1 MSETTPQRYLP
12 LDGLRGVAALG
23 VLSFHVVVSAT
34 HDFPQLD
41 SLYLLVD
48 FFFVLSGFVL
58 WPSIPQKSVGLGRAT
73 GVFVLKRVFR
83 FWPLV
88 IVALLVATFVLQIER
103 DWLMM
108 HDNFDPPF
116 GAVVGVSTVAKIG
129 IFSAAYLLLQ
139 IVVPAALFINVPL
152 WSLSA
157 EWIANLIYAPLAWI
171 KYSLGII
178 ALIVIGYAM
187 LSYGL
192 ITDQDWIIGP
202 DGFSGIGPIRGFEA
216 LGRAMIGFGLGLLL
230 RKHLDWLARFR
241 NWWLLALALLL
252 IALMPFWV
260 KVNGFNS
267 YRYAITLW
275 AAPVFALLIWQVS
288 KFQARATSWWGKFL
302 AFLGTYS
309 FGIYVFHQPLM
320 QAYNVIFG
328 TPSGPF
334 IENWWLFFLA
344 EASGL
349 TFVCVL
355 ITFLARRLVERPLQ
369 RLGKK
374 LIARVSRSKAS
385 TPSV

>member
-1 MSETTPQRYLP
+1 MSETTTQRYLP

-58 WPSIPQKSVGLGRAT
+58 WPSIPQKASGLGRAT

-116 GAVVGVSTVAKIG
+116 GAVVGVSTAAKVG
-129 IFSAAYLLLQ
+129 IYSAAYLLLQ
-139 IVVPAALFINVPL
+139 IFVPAALFIIVPL

-171 KYSLGII
+171 KYSMGILG
-178 ALIVIGYAM
+178 LILVGYAM
-187 LSYGL
+187 LTFGL
-192 ITDQDWIIGP
+192 FTDQDWIIGP

-230 RKHLDWLARFR
+230 RKHLDVLARFR
-241 NWWLLALALLL
+241 NWWLLALSLVL
-252 IALMPFWV
+252 IALMPVWV
-260 KVNGFNS
+260 AKTGFMS
-267 YRYAITLW
+267 YRYSITLW

-288 KFQARATSWWGKFL
+288 KFHVRESSWWGKFL

-334 IENWWLFFLA
+334 IDSWWAFFLL
-344 EASGL
+344 EAAGL
-349 TFVCVL
+349 TFVCIL
-355 ITFLARRLVERPLQ
+355 ITFIARILVERQLQ
-369 RLGKK
+369 RFGKK
-374 LIARVSRSKAS
+374 IVARVSRSQ
-385 TPSV
+385 

>member
-1 MSETTPQRYLP
+1 MSETTTQRYLP

-58 WPSIPQKSVGLGRAT
+58 WPSIPQRASGLGRAT
-73 GVFVLKRVFR
+73 GTFVLKRVFR

-88 IVALLVATFVLQIER
+88 IVALLVATFVLPIER

-116 GAVVGVSTVAKIG
+116 GAVVGVSTAAKVG
-129 IFSAAYLLLQ
+129 IYTSAYLLLQ
-139 IVVPAALFINVPL
+139 IFVPAALFINVPL

-171 KYSLGII
+171 KYSLGI
-178 ALIVIGYAM
+178 V
-187 LSYGL
+187 GL
-192 ITDQDWIIGP
+192 ILVGYGMLAFGLFADQDWIIGP

-230 RKHLDWLARFR
+230 RKHLDVLARFR
-241 NWWLLALALLL
+241 NWWLLALALVL
-252 IALMPFWV
+252 IALMPVWV
-260 KVNGFNS
+260 AKTGFMS
-267 YRYAITLW
+267 YRYSITLW

-288 KFQARATSWWGKFL
+288 KFQVRESSWWGKFL

-334 IENWWLFFLA
+334 IDSWWSFFLL
-344 EASGL
+344 EAAGL
-349 TFVCVL
+349 TFVCIL
-355 ITFLARRLVERPLQ
+355 ITFIARILVERPLQ
-369 RLGKK
+369 RFGKK
-374 LIARVSRSKAS
+374 LITRVSRSE
-385 TPSV
+385 

>member
-1 MSETTPQRYLP
+1 
-12 LDGLRGVAALG
+12 LRGVAALG

-58 WPSIPQKSVGLGRAT
+58 WPSIPQKASGLGRAT
-73 GVFVLKRVFR
+73 GTFVLKRVFR

-116 GAVVGVSTVAKIG
+116 GAVVGVSTAAKVG
-129 IFSAAYLLLQ
+129 IYTSAYLLLQ
-139 IVVPAALFINVPL
+139 IFVPAALFINVPL

-171 KYSLGII
+171 KYSLGI
-178 ALIVIGYAM
+178 V
-187 LSYGL
+187 GL
-192 ITDQDWIIGP
+192 ILVGYGMLAFGLFADQDWIIGP

-230 RKHLDWLARFR
+230 RKHLDVLARFR
-241 NWWLLALALLL
+241 NWWLLALALVL
-252 IALMPFWV
+252 IALMPVWV
-260 KVNGFNS
+260 AETGFMS
-267 YRYAITLW
+267 YRYSITLW

-288 KFQARATSWWGKFL
+288 KFQVRESSWWGKFL

-334 IENWWLFFLA
+334 IDSWWSFFLL
-344 EASGL
+344 EAAGL
-349 TFVCVL
+349 TFVCIL
-355 ITFLARRLVERPLQ
+355 ITFIARILVERPLQ
-369 RLGKK
+369 RFGKK
-374 LIARVSRSKAS
+374 LITRVSRSE
-385 TPSV
+385 

>member
-1 MSETTPQRYLP
+1 MSETTTSRYLP

-58 WPSIPQKSVGLGRAT
+58 WPSIPQRSAKLGRET
-73 GVFVLKRVFR
+73 GVFVIKRVFR

-88 IVALLVATFVLQIER
+88 IVALLLATFVLQIER

-108 HDNFDPPF
+108 HDNYDPPF
-116 GAVVGVSTVAKIG
+116 GAVVGVSDAAKVG
-129 IFSAAYLLLQ
+129 IYASAYLLLQ
-139 IVVPAALFINVPL
+139 IFVPAALFINVPL

-157 EWIANLIYAPLAWI
+157 EWIANLIYAPLAWV
-171 KYSLGII
+171 KYSIGII
-178 ALIVIGYAM
+178 GLIAVGYAM
-187 LSYGL
+187 LTYGL
-192 ITDQDWIIGP
+192 MTDQDWIIGS
-202 DGFSGIGPIRGFEA
+202 DGFGGIGPIRGFEA

-230 RKHLDWLARFR
+230 RKHLDKLARLR
-241 NWWLLALALLL
+241 NWWMLLLALVL
-252 IALMPFWV
+252 IATMPVWV
-260 KVNGFNS
+260 ASNGFNS

-275 AAPVFALLIWQVS
+275 AGPVFALLIWQVS
-288 KFQARATSWWGKFL
+288 KFQASPASWWGKFL

-320 QAYNVIFG
+320 QVYNVIFG

-349 TFVCVL
+349 TFVCIF
-355 ITFLARRLVERPLQ
+355 ITFIARTFVERPLQ
-369 RLGKK
+369 RVGKTLVGRITK
-374 LIARVSRSKAS
+374 PVDS
-385 TPSV
+385 